1 MALPVWWR
9 DVAAVPEDV
18 REPSDAELAES
29 VRAGHLAA
37 YGTLYERHVAAA
49 RNLARQ
55 VARSTTDADELVS
68 EAFARVLDVLRAGK
82 GPDAAFRA
90 YLFTAL
96 RHIAYDRTRRERR
109 FELTD
114 DISTVGGVDPGALYQ
129 PFDDPAVAELDRG
142 LAVRAF
148 TRLPERWQAV
158 LWHMEIEGQSP
169 AEVGPLF
176 GLTGNAVSA
185 LACRAR
191 EGLRQA
197 YLQVHL
203 AETTTGRCRATADKL
218 GAWTRERLSRRETVQ
233 VEAHLDRCAR
243 CRELAAELADV
254 NSGLRMVAV
263 ALLGPAAVAY
273 LATTRTAAVA
283 STTTAAGTG
292 ATVAAAATIPHQ
304 IAGVGVSVATLATVV
319 VLTLVPNPTTPPA
332 AAGALSPTTTTA
344 GQSVVRLA
352 PGTGSTSSTA
362 DPSTTTAGQTTG
374 ATDRATSLDPAAGD
388 PADPTQPPPGTQ
400 PGQAGQPP
408 VAAAPCSVH
417 THVNVRWHYALA
429 GNAGTW
435 SATGPTPCP
444 GSASIGPAAMEGNL
458 TVQPGTT
465 LRAGYEFTLPGTKN
479 ATTVTVGRPQVVF
492 AVQCVSGAAP
502 TASTLT
508 MAMPTQSYAITN
520 GQWPGSGD
528 PSDPST
534 FQGSVTVPNLCG
546 GGALNLSRG
555 GTFTASLS

>member
-1 MALPVWWR
+1 M
-9 DVAAVPEDV
+9 PEDV

-68 EAFARVLDVLRAGK
+68 EAFARVLDVLRAGR
-82 GPDAAFRA
+82 GPDSAFRA

-114 DISTVGGVDPGALYQ
+114 DVSTVGGVDPGALYQ
-129 PFDDPAVAELDRG
+129 PFVDPAVAELDRG

-169 AEVGPLF
+169 AEVGPMF

-203 AETTTGRCRATADKL
+203 ADTTSGRCRATTDKL

-233 VEAHLDRCAR
+233 VETHLDRCAR

-263 ALLGPAAVAY
+263 ALLGPAAAAY
-273 LATTRTAAVA
+273 LATTRTVAAA

-292 ATVAAAATIPHQ
+292 ATAAVAATIPHQ
-304 IAGVGVSVATLATVV
+304 VAGVGLSVATLATVV
-319 VLTLVPNPTTPPA
+319 ALTLIPTPGTPPA
-332 AAGALSPTTTTA
+332 AAQAMPTIITTPTTQAPVRVTPGVSSTSSPTNPATTTTTTVN
-344 GQSVVRLA
+344 GR
-352 PGTGSTSSTA
+352 TA
-362 DPSTTTAGQTTG
+362 RDTTRSTTLDQPAGNPATT
-374 ATDRATSLDPAAGD
+374 TQPAPPGQ
-388 PADPTQPPPGTQ
+388 PGQPVPPPG
-400 PGQAGQPP
+400 G
-408 VAAAPCSVH
+408 AAPCSVH
-417 THVNVRWHYALA
+417 THVNVRWHYADA
-429 GNAGTW
+429 GNAGGW
-435 SATGPTPCP
+435 SATAPTPCP
-444 GSASIGPAAMEGNL
+444 GSVSIGPSAMDGNL

-465 LRAGYEFTLPGTKN
+465 LRAGYDFTLPGTKN
-479 ATTVTVGRPQVVF
+479 ATTLTVGRPGAVF
-492 AVQCVSGAAP
+492 AVQCASGAAP
-502 TASTLT
+502 TANTLT
-508 MAMPTQSYAITN
+508 VPMPTQSYAVN
-520 GQWPGSGD
+520 GVKWLPSGD
-528 PSDPST
+528 QSDPST
-534 FQGSVTVPNLCG
+534 YQGSVTVPNLCG
-546 GGALNLSRG
+546 GGALSLSRG